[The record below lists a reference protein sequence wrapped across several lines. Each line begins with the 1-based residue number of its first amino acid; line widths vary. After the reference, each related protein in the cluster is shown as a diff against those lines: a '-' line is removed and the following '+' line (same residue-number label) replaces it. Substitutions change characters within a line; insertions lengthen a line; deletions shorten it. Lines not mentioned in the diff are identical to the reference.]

1 MEIFER
7 ALAGLADGAENLAIS
22 LLVAGALCYF
32 IEKLRPAQPGTKF
45 FKKDFRKELGLAIC
59 NAIFVIPVL
68 TFAFSISIFTVM
80 KNFVPYQAFD
90 EILNT
95 WPLALQILLGL
106 IIMDFGAYWRHRF
119 THNYMWPYHSIHHSA
134 EEITWITSLRL
145 HPVDS
150 AVALLFDTVVL
161 YFLGF
166 SGPGIAAAAVIAHV
180 YNYFTH
186 ANLNIR
192 FGKPLCYVLASPHY
206 HRWHH
211 ATDKAAY
218 DKNFCAMFSFLDILF
233 GTYYHPDELPPA
245 YGLSPRDQKDVPPG
259 LLAHIIQPVKK
270 DLQKFFS
277 KKS

>member
-7 ALAGLADGAENLAIS
+7 ALTGLADDAGSLAIT
-22 LLVAGALCYF
+22 LFVVGVVCYF

-45 FKKDFRKELGLAIC
+45 FKKDFRKEFSLAIL
-59 NAIFVIPVL
+59 NALLVIPVL
-68 TFAFSISIFTVM
+68 SFALSISIVAVM
-80 KNFVPYQAFD
+80 KNFMPYQAFD
-90 EILNT
+90 ETLGA

-106 IIMDFGAYWRHRF
+106 VIMDFSTYWRHRF

-145 HPVDS
+145 HPVDC
-150 AVALLFDTVVL
+150 AVALLFDTVIL
-161 YFLGF
+161 YFMGF
-166 SGPGIAAAAVIAHV
+166 DGQGIAAAAVIGQV

-186 ANLNIR
+186 ANLNVR
-192 FGKPLCYVLASPHY
+192 FARPLCYILASPHY

-218 DKNFCAMFSFLDILF
+218 DKNFCAIFSFLDVIF
-233 GTYYHPDELPPA
+233 GTYYHPDDLPPA
-245 YGLSPRDQKDVPPG
+245 YGLSPRDQKDVPPR
-259 LLAHIIQPVKK
+259 LFAHIFQPIKK
-270 DLQKFFS
+270 DFLKFFG